1 MENRNYSLIYR
12 IMHWAIAITMLLIL
26 FTIFLRLTWM
36 NRDNMANIIKNYLST
51 TDKTLSEKEI
61 MTLARQIRK
70 PMWDWH
76 IYLGYVLTGLY
87 IVRISLPFFGQM
99 KYSNPLRKELSGKL
113 KFQFWVYIV
122 FYLCLATSLFTGLMI
137 EFGPESLE
145 KPMEEIHVL
154 SIYYLVTFLIL
165 HIGGVLLAEFT
176 SDKGILSRIVSGEK
190 KK

>member
-1 MENRNYSLIYR
+1 
-12 IMHWAIAITMLLIL
+12 MHWAIAITMLLIL

>member
-1 MENRNYSLIYR
+1 MENRNYPLIYR

-76 IYLGYVLTGLY
+76 IYLGYVMTGLY
-87 IVRISLPFFGQM
+87 ILRISLPFLGQM